1 MYNRVGVLVFIYEQ
15 TITAYSL
22 SNLSLT
28 NHSLAP
34 PNTVDD
40 AITGVAL
47 CNARTEEVAFANL

>member
-1 MYNRVGVLVFIYEQ
+1 MLVFIYEQ
-15 TITAYSL
+15 TITAYSR

-34 PNTVDD
+34 PNTVDG

-47 CNARTEEVAFANL
+47 CNARTEEVAFVNL